1 MSPRPRPRPRPRNS
15 YIGTPQLPFPFPEC
29 KIGMQKS
36 SSSTF
41 LHSTIKSAC
50 FASKCLTYIHIQQV
64 RVPCL
69 AFLSF
74 PSALGFSILV
84 LPYPTLP
91 TLGQARFPIN
101 PSFSARFPLTTV
113 SAFLFLFSYF
123 LIFYFFSLSFFLGGG
138 IRVPK

>member
-1 MSPRPRPRPRPRNS
+1 MRGGVGCLDSDASKLRTLVRTYIHTCIKVLTGRKRERAYESSSS
-15 YIGTPQLPFPFPEC
+15 YIRTPQLPFPFPEC

-84 LPYPTLP
+84 LPTLP
-91 TLGQARFPIN
+91 YLGPG
-101 PSFSARFPLTTV
+101 SA
-113 SAFLFLFSYF
+113 SDQS
-123 LIFYFFSLSFFLGGG
+123 
-138 IRVPK
+138 